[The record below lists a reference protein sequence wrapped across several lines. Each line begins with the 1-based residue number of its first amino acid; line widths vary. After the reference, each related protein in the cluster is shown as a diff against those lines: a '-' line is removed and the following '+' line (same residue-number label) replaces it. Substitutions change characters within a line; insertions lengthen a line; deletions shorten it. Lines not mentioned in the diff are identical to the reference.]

1 MKQVKHS
8 LDYQQGFC
16 IIFCEQVDDFW
27 EETPWMSF
35 SKSFF
40 WPLSTT
46 RSSSSLSLREKTVHM
61 LSKIHQSIIIP
72 LNNNTFEIVFFHLYL
87 TMVKQTLKKQF
98 GNRASVFSYSDSTV
112 INSVQQ
118 FVFLIQF
125 PFFVFFLFSAQ
136 YSYMLCTFCS
146 SHIKYGYVY
155 KLVQIYQACVTYTT
169 YF

>member
-125 PFFVFFLFSAQ
+125 PFFVFFIFSLVLIHVVYFLQ
-136 YSYMLCTFCS
+136 QPYKVWLC
-146 SHIKYGYVY
+146 
-155 KLVQIYQACVTYTT
+155 L
-169 YF
+169 